1 MGQLGK
7 TAAALDVLTGGSE
20 SKIQLDTTLAASHS
34 AGLLSYDATS
44 KTILADTGF
53 PDVRVNVGQETQIR
67 FFNNTGG
74 QIDNG
79 TAINVAGVNA
89 ANDVFIGIKA
99 DASSVQTSS
108 AVIGMATHDVP
119 DQTIGIAT
127 NLGEVRGFS
136 TAGLPEGGV
145 IYLSETAGE
154 LTATRPVFPSNIV
167 IMGSVVDADADGIF
181 FVDVVPFT
189 RVNGGKS
196 YSFRS
201 SAGSAGYNYVG
212 GFYDAPS
219 ADTTLTQAATTDTH
233 GVTGVA
239 YSAHAFAVFGGAGTV
254 DAGQVGLRVN
264 GASVN
269 DAGTYNGTDTEDIT
283 DDITTLS
290 LNQYI
295 ETSKKWVGQ
304 VTYELFEVSPAGT
317 YSVDF
322 NYGFAK
328 YEDLGNNDFTVTD
341 FEVVGVAGATDTSF
355 NMRLLK
361 HSNSG
366 WTYSAGAFI
375 PGDGSIIDW
384 FTDMGA
390 GAGNDNLTNGENF
403 AWKRD
408 NLSEFVDG
416 DGSEGVLVEIFT
428 GANGSVQS
436 MDVHIG
442 AQLEELVVT

>member
-1 MGQLGK
+1 
-7 TAAALDVLTGGSE
+7 
-20 SKIQLDTTLAASHS
+20 
-34 AGLLSYDATS
+34 
-44 KTILADTGF
+44 
-53 PDVRVNVGQETQIR
+53 
-67 FFNNTGG
+67 
-74 QIDNG
+74 
-79 TAINVAGVNA
+79 
-89 ANDVFIGIKA
+89 
-99 DASSVQTSS
+99 
-108 AVIGMATHDVP
+108 
-119 DQTIGIAT
+119 
-127 NLGEVRGFS
+127 
-136 TAGLPEGGV
+136 
-145 IYLSETAGE
+145 
-154 LTATRPVFPSNIV
+154 
-167 IMGSVVDADADGIF
+167 
-181 FVDVVPFT
+181 
-189 RVNGGKS
+189 
-196 YSFRS
+196 
-201 SAGSAGYNYVG
+201 
-212 GFYDAPS
+212 
-219 ADTTLTQAATTDTH
+219 
-233 GVTGVA
+233 
-239 YSAHAFAVFGGAGTV
+239 VFGGAGTV

-264 GASVN
+264 GASVS
-269 DAGTYNGTDTEDIT
+269 DLGAYNGTDTEDIT

-304 VTYELFEVSPAGT
+304 VTYELYEVAPAGT

-328 YEDLGNNDFTVTD
+328 YEDLGNNDFTITD

-355 NMRLLK
+355 NIRLLK
-361 HSNSG
+361 HSATG
-366 WTYSAGAFI
+366 WTYSAAAFI
-375 PGDGSIIDW
+375 PGDGSVIDW